1 MAVMKIFVLLLIV
14 LFSCGRSLNKDVEN
28 AMHQYDE
35 MILHTDTK
43 GIAAMFTADGE
54 MAAPGMASIYGR
66 DSIQNFLSQF
76 SGIKVLVQKSNTDS
90 IQWLGDTAIQYG
102 TYYQRASVNNTIAEV
117 HGMFQAN
124 WVTLPGGKLLLKR
137 MSAWPI
143 DK

>member
-1 MAVMKIFVLLLIV
+1 MKRLFVFLLMIFA
-14 LFSCGRSLNKDVEN
+14 SCGRSLNKDVEK

-35 MILHTDTK
+35 MILHTDAK
-43 GIAAMFTADGE
+43 GIAAMFTTDGE

-66 DSIQNFLSQF
+66 DSIQKFLSQF
-76 SGIKVLVQKSNTDS
+76 STIKVLVQKSKTDS
-90 IQWLGDTAIQYG
+90 IHWLGDTAIQYG
-102 TYYQRASVNNTIAEV
+102 TYYQRANVNNTMAEV

-124 WVTLPGGKLLLKR
+124 WVTQPGGKLLLKR